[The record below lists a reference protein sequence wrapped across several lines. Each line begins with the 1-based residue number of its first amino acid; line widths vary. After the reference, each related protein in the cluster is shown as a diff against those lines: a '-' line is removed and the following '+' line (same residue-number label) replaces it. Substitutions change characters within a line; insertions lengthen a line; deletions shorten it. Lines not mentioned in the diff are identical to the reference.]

1 MATSYIVFDLEWNQS
16 YRGKVGKLPDLPF
29 EIIEVG
35 AVKLNENLEPVSEFS
50 RFVRPFVYTT
60 LDYRVRALTKIQAK
74 QLRSEGQDFPTVMRD
89 FFQWCGMEKEE
100 EVFFCSWGDTDLLEL
115 QRNLQ
120 FFCVRNPF
128 SYPLFYYDVQKLYGR
143 CFPDAE
149 KRVTALSTAVEAL
162 GLKKQGAFHRAI
174 EDARYT
180 AAVLAALPFDSLKVY
195 RSLDYYRLPANEAEE
210 LYLCFP
216 DYAKYVSRVFPDRES
231 AIRDKTVTDMLCY
244 RCNRMLKKKLRWFSA
259 NQRNYYCL
267 ALCPE
272 HGFLRGKLRFRKT
285 EGTKVYCI
293 KTTKIVNA
301 EAAERLGKMKQ
312 VLSEKQSLQRYR
324 QQLRKKS

>member
-16 YRGKVGKLPDLPF
+16 YKGKVGKLPDLPF

-50 RFVRPFVYTT
+50 RFVRPSVYKK

-74 QLRSEGQDFPTVMRD
+74 QLQSEGRAFATVMRE
-89 FFQWCGMEKEE
+89 FFQWCGMGTGE
-100 EVFFCSWGDTDLLEL
+100 EVIFCSWGDTDLLEL
-115 QRNLQ
+115 QRNLHY
-120 FFCVRNPF
+120 FRIRNPF
-128 SYPLFYYDVQKLYGR
+128 PYPLFYYDVQKLYGR
-143 CFPDAE
+143 CYPDAE
-149 KRVTALSTAVEAL
+149 KRVTALSAAVEAL
-162 GLKKQGAFHRAI
+162 GLTEQGAFHRAI

-180 AAVLAALPFDSLKVY
+180 AGVLAELPFEELKVY
-195 RSLDYYRLPANEAEE
+195 RSLDYYRLPSDAAEE
-210 LYLCFP
+210 LYLTFP

-231 AIRDKTVTDMLCY
+231 AIQDKTVTDMLCF
-244 RCNRMLKKKLRWFSA
+244 RCHRMLKKKLRWFSA

-272 HGFLRGKLRFRKT
+272 HGFLRGKLRIRKT
-285 EGTKVYCI
+285 EGMKVYCI

-312 VLSEKQSLQRYR
+312 LLSEKQRLQRCR
-324 QQLRKKS
+324 QRLGGKS